1 MWIHKDSSLCRSFDH
16 REHGLTWWP
25 IKSNIQQPL
34 LSFTVT
40 FDINHSHQGSAVR
53 FQAAGLLW
61 SLPRTPQQNRPL
73 YITAS
78 LGGLLLD
85 TRASLPERKK
95 KYLQAVIPLAVSLT
109 AFHSLRAATG
119 QKLRV
124 GSFCGKREKIMLT
137 LESQLFLFI
146 TRVRGPVIFIGRM
159 ADSLIL
165 TVHFWLWC

>member
-1 MWIHKDSSLCRSFDH
+1 MLKSSNFKFKICNKEINFCYHNYKCLCMWYSHYHRQFDNSQRGLAHCAKRCTDEWITINIILFSGASTVWIHKDSSLCRSFDH

-61 SLPRTPQQNRPL
+61 SLPRTPRQNRPL

-85 TRASLPERKK
+85 TRAPLPERKK
-95 KYLQAVIPLAVSLT
+95 NI
-109 AFHSLRAATG
+109 F
-119 QKLRV
+119 KL
-124 GSFCGKREKIMLT
+124 
-137 LESQLFLFI
+137 
-146 TRVRGPVIFIGRM
+146 
-159 ADSLIL
+159 
-165 TVHFWLWC
+165 